1 MISISHIN
9 PNLPNR
15 LNIADNCCNSLSP
28 PINGSPNNNSPI
40 VHPMDHIS
48 ILNEYLSL
56 PNNNSGARYHKVT
69 TIGVKSLQGG
79 YDNVLANPKSA
90 NLNIPE

>member
-1 MISISHIN
+1 
-9 PNLPNR
+9 
-15 LNIADNCCNSLSP
+15 
-28 PINGSPNNNSPI
+28 
-40 VHPMDHIS
+40 MDHIS